1 MDFQEQNISQAI
13 LENLGE
19 AVIVVDVNSRIQFI
33 NQAAEKLFGYSLQ
46 EAVGK
51 NFKIFFHEPLLGWHQ
66 EYLDILQS
74 ESFRKPVLRESTG
87 MRRDGTTLP
96 LDLILSKMT
105 TQNVSFLIISARNAL
120 KRKTITEQ
128 VKYQASRD
136 PLTGLASKEF
146 FIERINTIL
155 NAAKKANQMVGVVC
169 CNLDRFSL
177 INNTLGRN
185 IGDEFLEKVG
195 KRIKNC
201 SREGDVISRFAGDEF
216 YVLLPYLKS
225 PNDSVGFSNRLI
237 DSLRYPFIVEE
248 RELYITASLGIS
260 IFPTL
265 ASDSDSLISNANLA
279 MREAK
284 KNGRNGWK
292 LFSIESNIKTLD
304 SLMIYSQLHG
314 AVKRKELFLNF
325 QPIVDAR
332 NLTLKGAEALVRW
345 THPELGKIPPSDFI
359 PVAEETG
366 FIDAIGKFVMMSA
379 CAQIKAWQDQ
389 KLPTTPISVNVSTPQ
404 FKSEKFVDIVCE
416 ILESSEMNPELLHLE
431 VTESLMME
439 NVEESI
445 AKLKRLREYGIKL
458 CIDDF
463 GTGYSSFQ
471 YLKRFPVDILKIDQ
485 SFVRDVVSSAGDAT
499 IVSAMI
505 DIAHRLRLETTAEGV
520 ENREQ
525 MLFLREQ
532 GCDYLQGYLFDRPK
546 TSEEFT
552 QLLTDHYSDRWK
564 SLLQKEAS

>member
-1 MDFQEQNISQAI
+1 MNFQELTFSQTV
-13 LENLGE
+13 LENVGE
-19 AVIVVDVNSRIQFI
+19 AIIVVDSNGHIQFI
-33 NQAAEKLFGYSLQ
+33 NQSGEKLFGYSLQ
-46 EAVGK
+46 EIAGK
-51 NFKIFFHEPLLGWHQ
+51 NFKILFHEPLLGWHQ

-74 ESFRKPVLRESTG
+74 DSFRKPTSRESIG
-87 MRRDGTTLP
+87 MRKDGTTLP
-96 LDLILSKMT
+96 LDLILSKMSS
-105 TQNVSFLIISARNAL
+105 QSIPFLIISARNAQ
-120 KRKTITEQ
+120 KRKVITDQ
-128 VKYQASRD
+128 VKDQARRD
-136 PLTGLASKEF
+136 PLTGLSSKDF
-146 FIERINTIL
+146 FIERLNTIL
-155 NAAKKANQMVGVVC
+155 NSAKRISQMVGVIC

-216 YVLLPYLKS
+216 YIMLPYLKS
-225 PNDSVGFSNRLI
+225 PNDSVGFSNRII
-237 DSLRYPFIVEE
+237 DSLRYPFIIKE

-265 ASDSDSLISNANLA
+265 ASDSDSLISNANMA

-284 KNGRNGWK
+284 KHGRNCWK

-314 AVKRKELFLNF
+314 AIKRRELSLNF
-325 QPIVDAR
+325 QPIVEAKT
-332 NLTLKGAEALVRW
+332 LTLKGAEALARW
-345 THPELGKIPPSDFI
+345 NHPELGKIPPSDFI

-366 FIDAIGKFVMMSA
+366 FIDTIGKFVMMSA
-379 CAQIKAWQDQ
+379 CAQSKAWQNQ
-389 KLPTTPISVNVSTPQ
+389 KLPLIPISVNVSTPQ
-404 FKSEKFVDIVCE
+404 FKSERFVDVVSE
-416 ILESSEMNPELLHLE
+416 ILEASELNPELLHLE

-445 AKLKRLREYGIKL
+445 SKLKVLRDHGIKL

-505 DIAHRLRLETTAEGV
+505 DVAHRLKLETTAEGV
-520 ENREQ
+520 ETREQ
-525 MLFLREQ
+525 MLFLRAQ
-532 GCDYLQGYLFDRPK
+532 GCDYLQGYLFDKPK
-546 TSEEFT
+546 PPEEFARI
-552 QLLTDHYSDRWK
+552 LSNHYSDQWK
-564 SLLQKEAS
+564 ALLQEEAS